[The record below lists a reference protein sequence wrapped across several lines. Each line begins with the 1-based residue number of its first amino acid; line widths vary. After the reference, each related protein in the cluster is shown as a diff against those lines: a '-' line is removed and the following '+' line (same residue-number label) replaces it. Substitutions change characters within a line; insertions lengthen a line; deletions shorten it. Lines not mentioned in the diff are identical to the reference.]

1 MANTLERQS
10 SEHTKYQAIWDC
22 GSSLYDSFELR
33 SVERLLDSAI
43 ASKSLWMPHVS
54 GGCRHSPQ
62 PSKLPGSSFRWII
75 RAFFKFRWCGASQRS
90 VMGGD
95 AILGLQRYW
104 DRSPALSPIPKVQN
118 FRLK

>member
-10 SEHTKYQAIWDC
+10 SEHIWDC

-43 ASKSLWMPHVS
+43 ASKSLSMPHLS
-54 GGCRHSPQ
+54 GGRRHSLQ
-62 PSKLPGSSFRWII
+62 PPKLPGSVFRWII
-75 RAFFKFRWCGASQRS
+75 RAFLKFKRCGASKRS

-95 AILGLQRYW
+95 AILGIERYW
-104 DRSPALSPIPKVQN
+104 DRSPALYEIPKVRN